1 MTGAIAES
9 KDDQGGSI
17 RRKPAWPVVAAVT
30 LPPVVV
36 VVVVVVA
43 SLAAGASAPTIVEG
57 DMWVGAEEFG
67 PASSASPE
75 DVQVAHDALHVIGE
89 QCLEADPDRDVIV
102 MSVDSILDFAQRYP
116 TGRFPIDD
124 ETATATTLLVV
135 TRDAVE
141 KCAAWA
147 VPEVEAELPADL
159 RRAG

>member
-1 MTGAIAES
+1 MTATGSEPTVGR
-9 KDDQGGSI
+9 GG
-17 RRKPAWPVVAAVT
+17 RRGGTPRWPLIVAVA
-30 LPPVVV
+30 LPPVAAAVV
-36 VVVVVVA
+36 IA
-43 SLAAGASAPTIVEG
+43 SLASGEGAPPASEG
-57 DMWVGAEEFG
+57 NLWVGAEEFG
-67 PASSASPE
+67 PRSSAAPE
-75 DVQVAHDALHVIGE
+75 DVQVAHDALHEIGE
-89 QCLEADPDRDVIV
+89 QCLEADPDRDAIGA
-102 MSVDSILDFAQRYP
+102 SVDSILEFSRRFP